1 MPIPRRRH
9 HQVVDIVAIK
19 STLRAL
25 PEVLPEIFRRLRLEG
40 QDEDPAIPGMLP
52 RQGIVNLFVRGYHM
66 AYKSDDR
73 TSLRPYAAIGVP
85 VISRQIWNLWAIS
98 WRYSEAGNR
107 WRLGRKCWAIG
118 P

>member
-1 MPIPRRRH
+1 MGTPCRGWRRNGVRTCKGYSAPRPQRGGSLDLPGGGALDRHLLHFIPR
-9 HQVVDIVAIK
+9 
-19 STLRAL
+19 
-25 PEVLPEIFRRLRLEG
+25 E
-40 QDEDPAIPGMLP
+40 
-52 RQGIVNLFVRGYHM
+52 GIVNLFVRCYHA